1 MGNPVSIRRRRS
13 QRHGPPSRSLQ
24 AVTAIAIICNSLLA
38 TGSFTLGTGI
48 AVGTG
53 IVLLIAAVIEYAV
66 LGAPGRKR
74 VRETRRDLQAHE

>member
-48 AVGTG
+48 
-53 IVLLIAAVIEYAV
+53 VLLIAAVIEYAV